1 MRRIVTVLLAGGA
14 DVREGSLVPG
24 ARHGV
29 QLCDRLV
36 LLLFDLL
43 LRKFLQVAF
52 LTLLKLVLSLDKR
65 VNLLLLLLLG
75 SLPLQLGETARVPMV
90 TRTFLAQ
97 LPTIVKHV
105 VGTTYR
111 TGVLSP

>member
-24 ARHGV
+24 ARYGV
-29 QLCDRLV
+29 QLRDRLV

-52 LTLLKLVLSLDKR
+52 LALLKLVLSLDKR

-75 SLPLQLGETARVPMV
+75 SFPLQLGETARVPMMV

-105 VGTTYR
+105 GSTYR
-111 TGVLSP
+111 TDVLS